1 MSSIEMI
8 KNDEDILIERTEEE
22 DADNE
27 AKRIIAILASQSRRA
42 ECGSV
47 VKIPVCELLEQKSVE
62 RMSEK
67 YVYGIVSNTEEM
79 CEETGSKAYHINWA
93 FQHLPICDTF
103 LSLIAPV
110 FEHDFQVVYFP
121 EEEDS
126 KQDKYF
132 TDQFGKENGQ

>member
-8 KNDEDILIERTEEE
+8 ENDEDILIERTEEE

-47 VKIPVCELLEQKSVE
+47 VKIPVGELLEQKSVE

-67 YVYGIVSNTEEM
+67 
-79 CEETGSKAYHINWA
+79 
-93 FQHLPICDTF
+93 IC
-103 LSLIAPV
+103 IR
-110 FEHDFQVVYFP
+110 YR
-121 EEEDS
+121 
-126 KQDKYF
+126 KQYRGNVRRDRIQGVP
-132 TDQFGKENGQ
+132 D